1 MHLYRKVHKSKWTI
15 GKKVYPDQE
24 FLAIKASCEEA
35 VRLIEK
41 KTPHCPKFARIKGI
55 R

>member
-1 MHLYRKVHKSKWTI
+1 MHLYRKIHKSKWTI

-24 FLAIKASCEEA
+24 FLGIKASCEEA

-41 KTPHCPKFARIKGI
+41 KCPIVLNLKELLEL
-55 R
+55 